1 MNTAELKSDL
11 HRLIVE
17 TNDINVLFDIR
28 QYFLQ
33 LKAKDVDWW
42 DVISTEQKESIQ
54 KGIEQLEKG
63 EGIAHQKVRQ
73 KVNKLFDKNG

>member
-28 QYFLQ
+28 QYFLK

-42 DVISTEQKESIQ
+42 DLISTEQKESIQ
-54 KGIEQLEKG
+54 KGMEQLEKG
-63 EGIAHQKVRQ
+63 EGLAHQKVRQ
-73 KVNKLFDKNG
+73 KVNKLLEKNG

>member
-42 DVISTEQKESIQ
+42 DLISNEQKESIQ

-63 EGIAHQKVRQ
+63 EGITHQKVRK
-73 KVNKLFDKNG
+73 KVNKLLKRNG

>member
-1 MNTAELKSDL
+1 MISMSF
-11 HRLIVE
+11 LISGK
-17 TNDINVLFDIR
+17 
-28 QYFLQ
+28 YFLQ

-42 DVISTEQKESIQ
+42 DLISNEQKESIQ

-73 KVNKLFDKNG
+73 KVNKLLEKNG

>member
-1 MNTAELKSDL
+1 MNTAELKSEL

-42 DVISTEQKESIQ
+42 DLISTEQKESIQ
-54 KGIEQLEKG
+54 KGSEQLEKG

-73 KVNKLFDKNG
+73 KVNKLLEKNG

>member
-28 QYFLQ
+28 QYFLK

-42 DVISTEQKESIQ
+42 DLISTEQKESIQ

-63 EGIAHQKVRQ
+63 EGLAHQKVRQ
-73 KVNKLFDKNG
+73 KVNKLLEKNG